1 MSAPAVDETAQRTA
15 DRLVLSDAGMEERL
29 AFLTTLPSASSA
41 RLYAAVLCEDVDR
54 SRPPAIALLHAP
66 LAPLAPHA
74 YMAARLTARGWVL
87 AHPVHECM
95 YALARAVAAA
105 SALDVMR
112 WRIVLGAMSAERDWT
127 SASARLLQQS
137 RRAWLMLMR
146 LSDDERLLHER
157 HVLSA
162 LRAGA

>member
-1 MSAPAVDETAQRTA
+1 
-15 DRLVLSDAGMEERL
+15 MEERL

-54 SRPPAIALLHAP
+54 SRPPAVAPPHAS
-66 LAPLAPHA
+66 LAPHA

-87 AHPVHECM
+87 ARPVHECM

-112 WRIVLGAMSAERDWT
+112 WRVVLGAMSAEHDWT

-146 LSDDERLLHER
+146 LSDDERLLDER
-157 HVLSA
+157 RVLSA